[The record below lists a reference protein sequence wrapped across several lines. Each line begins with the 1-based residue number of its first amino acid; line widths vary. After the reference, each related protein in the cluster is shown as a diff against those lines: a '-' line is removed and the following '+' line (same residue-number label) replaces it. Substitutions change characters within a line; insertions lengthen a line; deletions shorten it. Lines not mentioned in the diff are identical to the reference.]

1 MSWLPRL
8 QIALFGVGIVILPF
22 LIFGHWESH
31 TQGGWPVIYFALG
44 MVISGG
50 CFLLNL
56 IISGVTAIFQP
67 RLRKV
72 SVWIAAVS
80 LLMLLGLV
88 APRLQI
94 ALALFGVGIV
104 GMLFLIFGPTAGRRG
119 D

>member
-8 QIALFGVGIVILPF
+8 QIALLGVGIVGMLF
-22 LIFGHWESH
+22 LIFGHWES
-31 TQGGWPVIYFALG
+31 GGSSIAHFAWG

-56 IISGVTAIFQP
+56 IVSGLTAIFQP

-72 SVWIAAVS
+72 SIWIAAVS

-88 APRLQI
+88 LPWR
-94 ALALFGVGIV
+94 
-104 GMLFLIFGPTAGRRG
+104 MP
-119 D
+119 